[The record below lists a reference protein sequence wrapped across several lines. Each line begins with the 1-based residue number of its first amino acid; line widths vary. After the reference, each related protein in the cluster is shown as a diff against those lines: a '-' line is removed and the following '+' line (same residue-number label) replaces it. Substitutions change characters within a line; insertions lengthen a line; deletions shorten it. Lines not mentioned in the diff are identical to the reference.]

1 MAVEFL
7 VGNNFLGI
15 FSTQHPLTYNPAL
28 ETFHVIQISFLVRRG
43 VVHEICFF
51 SPPLSSCPFLLY
63 PSPLSF
69 RLGSSLL
76 WFWSFM
82 PRYLS
87 ECIMFTLCWTPC
99 ESFQSTTIYPLTFEK
114 FLMLFFCQYLA
125 FIFSTFY
132 LEITSGKLWIN
143 FLIFL
148 LTSL

>member
-1 MAVEFL
+1 MAVQFL

-99 ESFQSTTIYPLTFEK
+99 ESFQSNNHISFNFWKISYVILLPIPSFH
-114 FLMLFFCQYLA
+114 FLY
-125 FIFSTFY
+125 
-132 LEITSGKLWIN
+132 
-143 FLIFL
+143 FL
-148 LTSL
+148 SRNN

>member
-7 VGNNFLGI
+7 VGNHLLGI
-15 FSTQHPLTYNPAL
+15 FGTQHPLTHNPAI
-28 ETFHVIQISFLVRRG
+28 ETFHVIQISFLVRRE
-43 VVHEICFF
+43 VVYEICFF
-51 SPPLSSCPFLLY
+51 SPPLSSCPFFLC

-69 RLGSSLL
+69 QLGSSLL

-82 PRYLS
+82 SRYLS
-87 ECIMFTLCWTPC
+87 ECIIFTLCWTLY

-114 FLMLFFCQYLA
+114 FLILFLCQHLA

-143 FLIFL
+143 FLMFL